1 MKKFLVFLT
10 ALNIILLVVAVV
22 LTVNKYNSE
31 EVVSESVYTENIVD
45 DKNDIVTI
53 SVTAVGDCTLGTD
66 VNSGLA
72 YTFDNEVK
80 TQNNDYS
87 YFLRNVKPF
96 FEKDDLTIVNFEGT
110 LSSGGQRADKQ
121 YAFRGKPEY
130 AKILSCASVEAA
142 NLANNHTGDYGYQA
156 LVDSFDILSS
166 NNIVPFG
173 MNTVEIK
180 EINGKI
186 VGLIGTNALSYE
198 GIKNFYINLDKLK
211 QQNPDLII
219 ASFHWGKEAST
230 TPDGNQ
236 IQLAHQAIDN
246 GVDLV
251 IGHHPHVIQGIEK
264 YKGKYIVYSLG
275 NFCFG
280 GNTNPSDKDTM
291 IFNQIFTFEG
301 KNLIIDDNV
310 TVLPCSVSSVT
321 ERNNFQP
328 TPLKHK
334 EFERVKNKIVTRSK
348 SFEVIENV
356 TCIEG

>member
-1 MKKFLVFLT
+1 
-10 ALNIILLVVAVV
+10 
-22 LTVNKYNSE
+22 
-31 EVVSESVYTENIVD
+31 
-45 DKNDIVTI
+45 
-53 SVTAVGDCTLGTD
+53 
-66 VNSGLA
+66 
-72 YTFDNEVK
+72 
-80 TQNNDYS
+80 
-87 YFLRNVKPF
+87 
-96 FEKDDLTIVNFEGT
+96 
-110 LSSGGQRADKQ
+110 
-121 YAFRGKPEY
+121 
-130 AKILSCASVEAA
+130 
-142 NLANNHTGDYGYQA
+142 
-156 LVDSFDILSS
+156 
-166 NNIVPFG
+166 

-180 EINGKI
+180 EINGKK

-198 GIKNFYINLDKLK
+198 GIKKFYINLDKLK

-310 TVLPCSVSSVT
+310 TVLPCSVSSVA
-321 ERNNFQP
+321 ERNNYQP
-328 TPLKHK
+328 TPLKQK
-334 EFERVKNKIVTRSK
+334 EFERVKNKIVARSK
-348 SFEVIENV
+348 GFTGIENV
-356 TCIEG
+356 NITEG